1 MFSLLSSCL
10 LPHHVW
16 TASILPPNLQ
26 LGGKPC
32 RLGPSSS
39 QEKMLISHFRKI
51 PVTKYKFHVIMQ
63 HKFHL
68 QLHYCCCIIFLTS
81 GFMYRYIMLIL
92 ITQWL
97 QNLICNMAKAL
108 NGQNFSK
115 QNFQPLSPSFS
126 AIWKTLLQLL
136 LLLLFTPSLFYFE
149 LYKLFLAPRQLWLHS
164 LRAN

>member
-1 MFSLLSSCL
+1 
-10 LPHHVW
+10 
-16 TASILPPNLQ
+16 
-26 LGGKPC
+26 
-32 RLGPSSS
+32 
-39 QEKMLISHFRKI
+39 
-51 PVTKYKFHVIMQ
+51 
-63 HKFHL
+63 
-68 QLHYCCCIIFLTS
+68 
-81 GFMYRYIMLIL
+81 MYRYIMLIL

-115 QNFQPLSPSFS
+115 QNFQPLSPSFN

-149 LYKLFLAPRQLWLHS
+149 LYKLFLAPRQLLLHS